1 MLESTLTST
10 LDNLDY
16 IMTPIGAL
24 LSWYLGG
31 SDGFVIA
38 LIVFTVMDYVT
49 GVLAAG
55 VQHKLSSAVG
65 FHGIARKVA
74 IFIMVGIA
82 HTVDKYLLGQI
93 DILRDA
99 VLFRDAVIFFYL
111 SNEGISILEN
121 AEKIGL
127 PVPNVLKNAL
137 EKLDRKHADKSS

>member
-55 VQHKLSSAVG
+55 VQHKLSSEVG
-65 FHGIARKVA
+65 FKGIAKKIT
-74 IFIMVGIA
+74 IFILVGIA
-82 HTVDKYLLGQI
+82 HIVDMHLLRHTFIGQI
-93 DILRDA
+93 PL
-99 VLFRDAVIFFYL
+99 LRDAVIFFYL

-121 AEKIGL
+121 AVRIGL
-127 PVPNVLKNAL
+127 PVPEALKNAL
-137 EKLDRKHADKSS
+137 EKIHNKHAEKKAA